1 MYVLIPDS
9 IKRQLEDDE
18 LDFMGSIH
26 AFEHAMIS
34 VIPTFYLASRDDIG
48 GISYPYHPQLA
59 GSAVF
64 MYDAYPGGIGINE
77 RVYERFTEVLER
89 TLELVKECDCEEGCP
104 ACIYSPKCG
113 SGNYPLNKAGSV
125 KLMEMLLSGGEHSA
139 GEAAVIEEK
148 PRTDTLI
155 YDIETKR
162 SAADVGGWNNSDK
175 MGISVAVIYSFEKDE
190 YEVYEEKEADAFI
203 RRLEGA
209 KCIIGF
215 NNIGFDNKVIIGY
228 RIPDFTKT
236 LVFDMLSDVRSRTG
250 RRFSLDNLAGAT
262 IGAAKTADG
271 LQALEWYKQGGE
283 IGKIIEYCKMDV
295 EVTKKPLPA
304 RG

>member
-1 MYVLIPDS
+1 MGYPHVFADLRVTELLTGGYSRISSKTGEKITDIPLEETPPIQFSTKGMYVLIPDS

-18 LDFMGSIH
+18 LDFMGGSIH

-89 TLELVKECDCEEGCP
+89 TLELVKECDCEEGGCP
-104 ACIYSPKCG
+104 ACIYSPPKCG

-175 MGISVAVIYSFEKDE
+175 MGGISVAVIYSFEKDE

-209 KCIIGF
+209 KCIIGL
-215 NNIGFDNKVIIGY
+215 ITSALII
-228 RIPDFTKT
+228 K
-236 LVFDMLSDVRSRTG
+236 
-250 RRFSLDNLAGAT
+250 
-262 IGAAKTADG
+262 
-271 LQALEWYKQGGE
+271 
-283 IGKIIEYCKMDV
+283 
-295 EVTKKPLPA
+295 
-304 RG
+304 